1 MNIKSTVTVL
11 VVGVALYLFG
21 PESLPFS
28 ILGMLIGLVIVV
40 MIGEPMVEGLGEF
53 SEYTGLSSHV
63 TGILSSLTSNLPE
76 MIMTLFMIY
85 SPQLKDVAI
94 LSVLLASTF
103 NGLLLGILVVMLTWK
118 GGSIKIPQKALE
130 NDVEVMRLAIG
141 FCVIVF
147 GTGIILTLN
156 SEGGPP
162 LLPWELPVFML
173 IGYVSYLFFVARGGK
188 GGHEGH
194 QDHLH
199 ERTASESFW
208 LLSLLRSMPAVPLP
222 PPLFS

>member
-1 MNIKSTVTVL
+1 MNIKSIVTVL
-11 VVGVALYLFG
+11 LVGVALYLFG

-118 GGSIKIPQKALE
+118 GGSIKIP
-130 NDVEVMRLAIG
+130 
-141 FCVIVF
+141 
-147 GTGIILTLN
+147 
-156 SEGGPP
+156 
-162 LLPWELPVFML
+162 
-173 IGYVSYLFFVARGGK
+173 
-188 GGHEGH
+188 
-194 QDHLH
+194 
-199 ERTASESFW
+199 
-208 LLSLLRSMPAVPLP
+208 
-222 PPLFS
+222 